1 MVDIDHPVE
10 TWGFAVFGTLAALV
24 ATAFPVVAFVR
35 VVPALKE
42 ILIGAGMVYLLLE
55 TSDLA
60 DGATF
65 AVVAGMVAAVVFNLL
80 ATVAGALIGVSL
92 LGGGADAVAGLS
104 GAVAGV
110 ELPVLLRAVRLF
122 SILVVSPVGYAA
134 GGALG
139 AYLNGRGEGADEEP
153 NPETPFP

>member
-24 ATAFPVVAFVR
+24 ATALPGVALVR

-42 ILIGAGMVYLLLE
+42 IVIGTALVYVLLD
-55 TSDLA
+55 TSEVA
-60 DGATF
+60 DGAAF
-65 AVVAGMVAAVVFNLL
+65 AVVAGMVAAVAFNLL
-80 ATVAGALIGVSL
+80 ATVAGALVGVSL
-92 LGGGADAVAGLS
+92 LGGGASAVAGMGSIAGVDL
-104 GAVAGV
+104 AVA
-110 ELPVLLRAVRLF
+110 LRAVRLF
-122 SILVVSPVGYAA
+122 SVLVVSPIGYAA

-139 AYLNGRGEGADEEP
+139 AYLNGRGEDASEEP